1 MGLGSGCGYEDMGD
15 EGMGFW
21 FWIQDTRGRGF
32 GVGYRIRG
40 DGVLGL
46 DTGYE
51 DMGDEGT
58 GLGSGCGYEDIG
70 DEGYKLSP
78 MLEAQI
84 PGWPRWTIDYI
95 SRLFGITFLCT

>member
-1 MGLGSGCGYEDMGD
+1 MGLGSGCGYENIGDEGMGLGSGCGYEDMGD

-46 DTGYE
+46 ELTNGNAAVIRSIRPDMIYSTGHE
-51 DMGDEGT
+51 
-58 GLGSGCGYEDIG
+58 
-70 DEGYKLSP
+70 
-78 MLEAQI
+78 
-84 PGWPRWTIDYI
+84 
-95 SRLFGITFLCT
+95 